1 MIAKAFG
8 QWPDIAL
15 ISKMRKDLDITQQQ
29 LAKLSGVPQPVI
41 SRIEDGGIPNPSYS
55 AVRKLFEALSD
66 YKARNRNRNRTG
78 TISQQQPVASDL
90 MNKKV
95 VSAMPSSRVKDA
107 WAIMKDRGFSQLPVI
122 DERGR
127 IVGGLSENSLPSDD
141 MEGILEK
148 RVEEVMVD
156 AFPIVGKDTRLP
168 TLVSLLKTEPAVLV
182 VDKGRAIGIV
192 TVFDLMENVN
202 EKNRGLLK

>member
-15 ISKMRKDLDITQQQ
+15 ISKRRKELDITQQR

-66 YKARNRNRNRTG
+66 YEGRNRNRTG
-78 TISQQQPVASDL
+78 IIIQQQPVASDL

-95 VSAMPSSRVKDA
+95 VSAKPSSRVKDA

-127 IVGGLSENSLPSDD
+127 IVGGLSENSLPSED
-141 MEGILEK
+141 MDGILEK